1 MSTDLRLAIA
11 NRPGTLAD
19 ACEALSA
26 AGVKVEGVSGD
37 LRPGERW
44 GYVHVLVDDAGRAH
58 TALAERGIDVIGE
71 HHVELVDIPAGDV
84 NLGEFIADYTG
95 PERNMEV
102 FYPTLDGRLAI
113 GTEDM
118 RRAIPGVKTRDAR
131 Y

>member
-1 MSTDLRLAIA
+1 MSTDLRLAVA

-19 ACEALSA
+19 ACEALTT
-26 AGVKVEGVSGD
+26 AGVKVEGISGD

-44 GYVHVLVDDAGRAH
+44 GYVHVLVDDADKAH
-58 TALAERGIDVIGE
+58 SALAERGIDVIGE
-71 HHVELVDIPAGDV
+71 HHVELVEIPPGGL
-84 NLGEFIADYTG
+84 NLGEVISGYTG
-95 PERNMEV
+95 ADRNMEV

-118 RRAIPGVKTRDAR
+118 RRAIPGVKTSEAR

>member
-1 MSTDLRLAIA
+1 MSTDLRLAMA
-11 NRPGTLAD
+11 NRPGTMLS

-26 AGVKVEGVSGD
+26 AGVKVEGLSGD

-44 GYVHVLVDDAGRAH
+44 GYVHVLVDDAAKAH
-58 TALAERGIDVIGE
+58 TALDGIGIDVIGE
-71 HHVELVDIPAGDV
+71 HEVELVEIPPGAENLIDVVSRFTGGD
-84 NLGEFIADYTG
+84 
-95 PERNMEV
+95 RNVEV

-118 RRAIPGVKTRDAR
+118 RKDRPGVRMGDAS